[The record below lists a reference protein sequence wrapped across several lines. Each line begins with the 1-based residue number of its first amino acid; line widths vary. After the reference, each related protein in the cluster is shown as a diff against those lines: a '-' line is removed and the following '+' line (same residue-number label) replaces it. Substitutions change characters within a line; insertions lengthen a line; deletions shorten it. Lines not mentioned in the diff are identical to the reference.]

1 MPGPALMW
9 WLGVH
14 GGAGERTM
22 AALIQDSRTVG
33 HAWPVVAT
41 PNVPAPRVV
50 LVARTHARG
59 LLALQ
64 AAATEWASGQTGVDL
79 LGAVLIADAP
89 GRLPRPLR
97 DLMSLVSG
105 GVPRTWH
112 VPWMEPWRR
121 GETVTATDV
130 PKPVRTLVTEISDLL
145 K

>member
-1 MPGPALMW
+1 MW

-22 AALIQDSRTVG
+22 AALIQGTRTVG

-41 PNVPAPRVV
+41 PNTPAPRVV

-59 LLALQ
+59 LLCLQ
-64 AAATEWASGQTGVDL
+64 AAATEWASGQAGVDL

-105 GVPRTWH
+105 GLPRTWH
-112 VPWMEPWRR
+112 VPWMESWRR
-121 GETVTATDV
+121 GEAVTATEA
-130 PKPVRTLVTEISDLL
+130 PRAVRALITEISDLL